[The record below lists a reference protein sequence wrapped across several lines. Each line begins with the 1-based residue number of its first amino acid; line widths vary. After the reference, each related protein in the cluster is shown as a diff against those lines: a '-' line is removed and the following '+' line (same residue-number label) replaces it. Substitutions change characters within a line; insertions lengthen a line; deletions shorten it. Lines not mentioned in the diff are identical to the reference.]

1 MTGAENASANGC
13 CSWRKNPPKNS
24 KIVVEGAKE
33 RQVHDMRSLR
43 TLSSQMKEMLAHVG
57 DTVGVEHSKSSF
69 WVALVVVGCLC
80 RMVVKDRVLCPRS
93 SMLKACGV
101 EWRVLRCVG
110 RGKTSCRPVIQRSNM
125 MNSDVHQRFPQ
136 TVGRC
141 TEAEMTKVLL
151 VKFRFSTKFAILTL
165 MVS

>member
-1 MTGAENASANGC
+1 MTGVGIASANGC
-13 CSWRKNPPKNS
+13 CSWRKNLPKNS

-33 RQVHDMRSLR
+33 RQVRGTRSLR
-43 TLSSQMKEMLAHVG
+43 TLFSQMKEMLAHG
-57 DTVGVEHSKSSF
+57 GVEHSKSSF
-69 WVALVVVGCLC
+69 WVALEVVGCLC
-80 RMVVKDRVLCPRS
+80 RMVAKDHVLCPRN

-101 EWRVLRCVG
+101 EWRALRCVG
-110 RGKTSCRPVIQRSNM
+110 RDKTSCRPVIRRSNT

-151 VKFRFSTKFAILTL
+151 VKFRFSTNFAKLTL

>member
-1 MTGAENASANGC
+1 
-13 CSWRKNPPKNS
+13 
-24 KIVVEGAKE
+24 
-33 RQVHDMRSLR
+33 MRSLK

-57 DTVGVEHSKSSF
+57 DAVGVEHSKSSF

-80 RMVVKDRVLCPRS
+80 RMMVKDRVLCPRS

-101 EWRVLRCVG
+101 EWRVLGCAG
-110 RGKTSCRPVIQRSNM
+110 RGKTNCRPVNRRSNT
-125 MNSDVHQRFPQ
+125 MNLDVRQRFPQ

-141 TEAEMTKVLL
+141 TEAEMTKVL
-151 VKFRFSTKFAILTL
+151 VKFRFSTKLATLTL